1 MYFIEEEY
9 ILYLSKNL
17 VFSIFV
23 CQICGKSLNII
34 KEGKMRKIVML
45 SLFLSCLVTAVYSQ
59 EVSEKEGRK
68 VLEQIRRE
76 IEAEEK
82 AKQKASKDA
91 EKAKEVEEKARIA
104 AEKAEEKK
112 GKKIIEDIR
121 RDMNESL
128 EEKVF
133 RSENTPEGRIAAA
146 GAAFEIGRERM
157 AFLKMEE
164 EEIMKLEE
172 VLGMETD
179 ENRVFLSQKFD
190 EVYDKFKT
198 NNNEIELLLLENEK
212 LNEYLSRLDRMEQK
226 VRAGN

>member
-1 MYFIEEEY
+1 MKK
-9 ILYLSKNL
+9 ILVLL
-17 VFSIFV
+17 FCLTTLTFSQDI
-23 CQICGKSLNII
+23 GE
-34 KEGKMRKIVML
+34 KEGK
-45 SLFLSCLVTAVYSQ
+45 
-59 EVSEKEGRK
+59 K
-68 VLEQIRRE
+68 VFEQIRRE
-76 IEAEEK
+76 IQTEEK
-82 AKQKASKDA
+82 AKQKAIEDA
-91 EKAKEVEEKARIA
+91 EKARKAEEKARIA

-133 RSENTPEGRIAAA
+133 RSENTPESRIAAA
-146 GAAFEIGRERM
+146 RAAFEIGKERM

>member
-1 MYFIEEEY
+1 MKKAIIGVF
-9 ILYLSKNL
+9 LLANL
-17 VFSIFV
+17 GTV
-23 CQICGKSLNII
+23 L
-34 KEGKMRKIVML
+34 
-45 SLFLSCLVTAVYSQ
+45 YSQ
-59 EVSEKEGRK
+59 EISEKEGMK
-68 VLEQIRRE
+68 VLEEIRKE
-76 IEAEEK
+76 IRMEEKEKERAAKEAEKIK
-82 AKQKASKDA
+82 AA
-91 EKAKEVEEKARIA
+91 EEKARIA

-172 VLGMETD
+172 VLGMEAD

-212 LNEYLSRLDRMEQK
+212 LNEYLSRLDKMEQK

>member
-1 MYFIEEEY
+1 MKK
-9 ILYLSKNL
+9 ILGMFLL
-17 VFSIFV
+17 
-23 CQICGKSLNII
+23 
-34 KEGKMRKIVML
+34 
-45 SLFLSCLVTAVYSQ
+45 LSCLTTTLYSQ

-76 IEAEEK
+76 IQAEEK
-82 AKQKASKDA
+82 AKQKAIEDA
-91 EKAKEVEEKARIA
+91 EKAKEAEEKVRIA

-146 GAAFEIGRERM
+146 GSAFEIGRERM

-212 LNEYLSRLDRMEQK
+212 LKEYLSRLDRMEQK
-226 VRAGN
+226 VKVEN